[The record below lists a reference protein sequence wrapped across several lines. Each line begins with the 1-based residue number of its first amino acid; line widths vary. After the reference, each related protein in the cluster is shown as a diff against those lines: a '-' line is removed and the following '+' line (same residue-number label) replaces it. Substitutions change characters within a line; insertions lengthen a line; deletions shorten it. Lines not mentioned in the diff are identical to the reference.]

1 MKYDESDNVIIR
13 ASRTVTDRV
22 GEAIGGSMAQSD
34 MAQTMA
40 EIRKVDPKFIKEE
53 FVKQCQFEIIPTVL
67 DVRFG
72 CLGWELFFFTIC
84 TCLAGIFKRRLGSS
98 SRLVS

>member
-1 MKYDESDNVIIR
+1 MKYDESDNIIVR
-13 ASRTVTDRV
+13 ASRAVTDRV

-34 MAQTMA
+34 MAQAMA
-40 EIRKVDPKFIKEE
+40 EIRKVDPKFIKED

-72 CLGWELFFFTIC
+72 CLGRGSF
-84 TCLAGIFKRRLGSS
+84 CLTRFYLSHRHS
-98 SRLVS
+98 